1 MNSLKKFILPLFA
14 VVLGIIA
21 LVVGIRTNATKHLY
35 DSTVT
40 ATVVDVQE
48 DFVAATD
55 ENETDHFEKTAYI
68 TYEVNGVK
76 YENVQSPYN
85 DENVEIGDKVDILYQ
100 SQNPEKYAATNNATA
115 GIAFIIVGAVV
126 TLIGLAGTVITFL
139 KRR

>member
-21 LVVGIRTNATKHLY
+21 LVVGIKTNATKHLY

>member
-35 DSTVT
+35 DSTVK

-115 GIAFIIVGAVV
+115 GIVFIIVGAVV

-139 KRR
+139 RRR

>member
-1 MNSLKKFILPLFA
+1 MNRLKQFILPLFA

-139 KRR
+139 RRR

>member
-139 KRR
+139 RRR

>member
-1 MNSLKKFILPLFA
+1 MNRLKKFILPLFA

-115 GIAFIIVGAVV
+115 GIVFIIVGAVV

-139 KRR
+139 RRK

>member
-1 MNSLKKFILPLFA
+1 MNRLKKFILPLFA

-35 DSTVT
+35 DSTVK

-115 GIAFIIVGAVV
+115 GIVFIIVGAVV